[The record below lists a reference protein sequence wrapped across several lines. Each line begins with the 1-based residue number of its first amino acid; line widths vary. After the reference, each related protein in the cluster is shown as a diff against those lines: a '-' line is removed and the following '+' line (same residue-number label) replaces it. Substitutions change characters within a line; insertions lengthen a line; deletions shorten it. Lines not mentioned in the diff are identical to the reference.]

1 MKVYKASAL
10 AHQGRSE
17 ILDEAMEDGVV
28 INRCATNGK
37 VLNSMVIISKEKY
50 DDITEGTFQERES

>member
-10 AHQGRSE
+10 AHKGRSD
-17 ILDEAMEDGVV
+17 ILDEAMESGVV

-37 VLNSMVIISKEKY
+37 VLNSMVIISKKKFDEAMNN
-50 DDITEGTFQERES
+50 E